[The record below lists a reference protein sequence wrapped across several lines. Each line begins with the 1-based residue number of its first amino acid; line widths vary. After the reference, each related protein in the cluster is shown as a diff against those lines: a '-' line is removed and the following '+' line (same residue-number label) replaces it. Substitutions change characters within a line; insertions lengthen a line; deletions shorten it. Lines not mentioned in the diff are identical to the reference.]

1 MTQTAGPVSGSI
13 FPLGTTVIT
22 YTATDAAGNVSTCS
36 FNVNI
41 IDATAPIVVNCPSNI
56 ALNSGASC
64 SVPASWSAP
73 SVTDNCAGAS
83 IAQTAGPASGSSFP
97 IGITTIVYTATD
109 AGGNTSTCSFTV
121 TVTDNLV
128 PSISCPADISVN
140 NTVGTCGA
148 VVTYTTPVGT
158 DNCAGSTTTRTAGLA
173 SGSTFTVGTTTV
185 THQVT
190 DAGGLT
196 ASCSFTITVIDAQAP
211 VISCPANITVN
222 NTVGI
227 CGAVVTYTT
236 PVGTDNCTGSTTIR
250 TAGLASGSTF
260 PIGTTTVTHQVT
272 DAAGLTASCS
282 FTVTVVDAQAP
293 SISCPANIT
302 VNSGAACTAT
312 ASWLTP
318 GMTDNCPGAI
328 MTQTAGPVSG
338 SIFPLG
344 TTVITYT

>member
-1 MTQTAGPVSGSI
+1 MVTYTTPVGTDNCTGSTTTRTAGLASGSTFPIGTTTVTHQVTEAAGLTASCSFTVTVVDAQAPAISCPANINVNAGAACTATASWLTPGMTDNCPGAIMTQTAGPVSGSI

-173 SGSTFTVGTTTV
+173 SGSTFPVGTTT
-185 THQVT
+185 
-190 DAGGLT
+190 
-196 ASCSFTITVIDAQAP
+196 
-211 VISCPANITVN
+211 
-222 NTVGI
+222 
-227 CGAVVTYTT
+227 
-236 PVGTDNCTGSTTIR
+236 
-250 TAGLASGSTF
+250 
-260 PIGTTTVTHQVT
+260 
-272 DAAGLTASCS
+272 
-282 FTVTVVDAQAP
+282 
-293 SISCPANIT
+293 
-302 VNSGAACTAT
+302 
-312 ASWLTP
+312 
-318 GMTDNCPGAI
+318 
-328 MTQTAGPVSG
+328 
-338 SIFPLG
+338 
-344 TTVITYT
+344 